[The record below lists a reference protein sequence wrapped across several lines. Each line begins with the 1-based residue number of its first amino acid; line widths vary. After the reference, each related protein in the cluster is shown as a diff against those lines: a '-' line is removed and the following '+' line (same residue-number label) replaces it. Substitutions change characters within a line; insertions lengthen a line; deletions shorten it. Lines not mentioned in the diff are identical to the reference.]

1 MNTTKLGLLVLA
13 FAMATHA
20 EEFTVDPSH
29 AEIGFSVKHLMVS
42 NVKGAFNTFEG
53 TLDYDSANKE
63 LISVQGS
70 ISTASIDTN
79 NEKRDEHLK
88 ADDYFNIE
96 NFPKM
101 EFQSTSIKKQGDGSF
116 EVTGNLKVLGVSH
129 EIVLPATINGPVDD
143 PWGNQRIGIES
154 AAQLNRRDLGITSSP
169 AAMIGDEVKIS
180 INAEA
185 TFKQ

>member
-1 MNTTKLGLLVLA
+1 MNTTKLGLLLLV

-53 TLDYDSANKE
+53 TLEYDITNKE
-63 LISVQGS
+63 LKSVQGS

-79 NEKRDEHLK
+79 NDKRDDHLK
-88 ADDYFNIE
+88 TAEFFNIE
-96 NFPKM
+96 KYPEM
-101 EFQSTSIKKQGDGSF
+101 EFQSTSIEKKGDGTF
-116 EVTGNLKVLGVSH
+116 EVTGTLEVLGARH
-129 EIVLPATINGPVDD
+129 EIVLPVTINGPVDD
-143 PWGNQRIGIES
+143 PWGSQRIGIES
-154 AAQLNRRDLGITSSP
+154 ATRLNRRDLGITNSP
-169 AAMIGDEVKIS
+169 AAMIGDEVHIS

-185 TFKQ
+185 TFKK

>member
-1 MNTTKLGLLVLA
+1 MNTTKLGLLLLA

-29 AEIGFSVKHLMVS
+29 ADIGFSIKHLMVS
-42 NVKGAFNTFEG
+42 KVKGAFNTFEG
-53 TLDYDSANKE
+53 TLDYDIANKE
-63 LISVQGS
+63 LKSVQGS

-88 ADDYFNIE
+88 DAEYFNILDY
-96 NFPKM
+96 PKM
-101 EFQSTSIKKQGDGSF
+101 EFQSTSIEKKGDGSF
-116 EVTGNLKVLGVSH
+116 EVTGNLKVLGVNH
-129 EIVLPATINGPVDD
+129 EIVLPAIINGPVDD
-143 PWGNQRIGIES
+143 PWGNKRIGIES
-154 AAQLNRRDLGITSSP
+154 ALMLNRRDLGITTSP

-185 TFKQ
+185 TFK